1 MKKGLFNYTIIIHLL
16 CCFTFNA
23 VAEQLHFSKKKL
35 ADSYQFN
42 YQWLDHQNTQ
52 QTISFTL
59 SKDAL
64 FNRFRNFRAYKP
76 EFAKKAIFQAI
87 KKQWQQSPI
96 DDIQVN
102 FPQSKAYNN
111 ISIVGNDPQKVQQA
125 YDKLNQLNKK
135 CTATYLTETYYQT
148 FTTHDQITGI
158 KPDHVVIANAS
169 VADLKIIKPLILEKV
184 SIKNIR
190 KVTNY
195 VLAFIQSIPYSP
207 LVSRVSS
214 SGAGFNTPLKLL
226 WENQG
231 DCDSKVTL
239 TASLLRALMPR
250 IAMVL
255 VFVDQHA
262 FIGIA
267 IPPIGEEI
275 TIEEN
280 GVIFVLAEPT
290 GPALLPLGEL
300 APSSEQAIYNGHYMT
315 QRY

>member
-1 MKKGLFNYTIIIHLL
+1 MKKGLFNCTILIHLL
-16 CCFTFNA
+16 CCFAFNA
-23 VAEQLHFSKKKL
+23 SAEQLHFSKKKL
-35 ADSYQFN
+35 TDSYQFN
-42 YQWLDHQNTQ
+42 YQWLDHESTQ

-64 FNRFRNFRAYKP
+64 FNRFRSFRAYKP
-76 EFAKKAIFQAI
+76 EFAEKAIFQAI

-96 DDIQVN
+96 ADILVN
-102 FPQSKAYNN
+102 FPQSNIYNG
-111 ISIVGNDPQKVQQA
+111 IDIVGSDPQKVQQA
-125 YDKLNQLNKK
+125 YQKLNQLNEK
-135 CTATYLTETYYQT
+135 CTTTYLTENYYQT

-158 KPDHVVIANAS
+158 KPDHVAIANGS
-169 VADLKIIKPLILEKV
+169 VADLKVIKPLILKNV

-207 LVSRVSS
+207 LESRVSS

-239 TASLLRALMPR
+239 TAALLRALMPR
-250 IAMVL
+250 ISMVL

-267 IPPIGEEI
+267 IPAVGDEI

-280 GVIFVLAEPT
+280 GVTFVLAEPT
-290 GPALLPLGEL
+290 GPVLLPLGEL
-300 APSSEQAIYNGHYMT
+300 APSSAQAIYNGHYIT